1 MDTSLWLPLLV
12 QVVLI
17 ALNAI
22 FACAEIAVISINEAK
37 VEQLAEQGN
46 KKAKKLRYFSEQPA
60 RFLATIQVAITLSG
74 FLGSAFAADNF
85 SDLLTNALL
94 AAGVPLSA
102 KALDTIAVILITIV
116 LSYFTLIF
124 GELVPKR
131 LAMKKS
137 QELAMALA
145 SLLMLV
151 SRLFAPIVSILT
163 LSTNA
168 ILRLLGIDPNAEEE
182 EISEEEIQTMVDAG
196 ARKGVFDAQERQFI
210 QNVFLFDDLCARE
223 FATHRT
229 EIVFLKAGDP
239 LEKWEAVI
247 HASRHS
253 RYPVCE
259 DTVDHVIGI
268 LHVKDYF
275 ALPEKTPDA
284 AMASAVRPPF
294 YVPESVKAD
303 VLFQQMKQSRCHFA
317 VVLDEYGGTAGVV
330 TINDLLEQLVGE
342 LDDDPLPP
350 EGEPPLIEQVD
361 GRTWKINGA
370 AELEDVA
377 AALDIPL
384 PCEEYDTFGGYVFTQ
399 YGYIPEDGSTF
410 TIDLPPLRIE
420 VLRITDHRLKS
431 ALVTLEAP

>member
-1 MDTSLWLPLLV
+1 M
-12 QVVLI
+12 
-17 ALNAI
+17 
-22 FACAEIAVISINEAK
+22 
-37 VEQLAEQGN
+37 
-46 KKAKKLRYFSEQPA
+46 
-60 RFLATIQVAITLSG
+60 
-74 FLGSAFAADNF
+74 
-85 SDLLTNALL
+85 
-94 AAGVPLSA
+94 
-102 KALDTIAVILITIV
+102 
-116 LSYFTLIF
+116 
-124 GELVPKR
+124 
-131 LAMKKS
+131 
-137 QELAMALA
+137 
-145 SLLMLV
+145 
-151 SRLFAPIVSILT
+151 
-163 LSTNA
+163 
-168 ILRLLGIDPNAEEE
+168 
-182 EISEEEIQTMVDAG
+182 
-196 ARKGVFDAQERQFI
+196 
-210 QNVFLFDDLCARE
+210 
-223 FATHRT
+223 
-229 EIVFLKAGDP
+229 
-239 LEKWEAVI
+239 EKWEAVI

-303 VLFQQMKQSRCHFA
+303 VLFQQMKQSRRHFA

-399 YGYIPEDGSTF
+399 YGYIPEDVSTF